1 MVDMARV
8 IMGADSFMGV
18 VGQGG
23 ESKTESRLRTTA
35 GTRWN
40 PKS

>member
-1 MVDMARV
+1 MVERASV

-23 ESKTESRLRTTA
+23 ESRRESMLSTTA
-35 GTRWN
+35 GTR
-40 PKS
+40 